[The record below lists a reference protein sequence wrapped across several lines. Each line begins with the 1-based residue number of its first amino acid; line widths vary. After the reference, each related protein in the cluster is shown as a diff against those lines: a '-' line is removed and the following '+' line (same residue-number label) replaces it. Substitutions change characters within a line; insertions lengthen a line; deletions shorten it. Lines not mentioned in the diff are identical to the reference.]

1 VVSYPPFAEQ
11 SRSLLK
17 IATLNLVG
25 IITTVNSKQLI
36 KQLENDGW
44 KLRGS
49 KGCQQIV
56 KK

>member
-1 VVSYPPFAEQ
+1 
-11 SRSLLK
+11 
-17 IATLNLVG
+17 
-25 IITTVNSKQLI
+25 VNSKQLI